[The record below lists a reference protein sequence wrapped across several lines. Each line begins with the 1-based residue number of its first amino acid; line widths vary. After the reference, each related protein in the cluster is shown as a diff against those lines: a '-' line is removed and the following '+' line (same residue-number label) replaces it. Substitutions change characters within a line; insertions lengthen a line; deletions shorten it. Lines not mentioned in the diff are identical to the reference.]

1 MKTRGTIL
9 LLIAAVVWGLAFSV
23 QSVGGKTAGNYT
35 FNCFRM
41 LLGAA
46 FLLPF
51 IKIFDEKGLSPNRP
65 ENSEEKKKLWKQ
77 SLICGLFLF
86 VATNLQQLALTLG
99 AGPGRGGFLT
109 TIYILIVPIAGMV
122 IYKKKCGWNIWA
134 GVVLALFGLY
144 LLCISGKFELNTA
157 DLLLILCAFSFAGH
171 IMTVDRAAGQD
182 ALRLSAMQFF
192 ICGILTCIPMI
203 IFEIVPEGFADW
215 AGVFSSGTF
224 WITVLYM
231 GIMSC
236 GVGYTLQIIGQRDL
250 NPTVASLIMSGESVF
265 SVLFGWLLLKES
277 LSLRQLMGC
286 LLILAA
292 VVLAQIN
299 FGKKNAK
306 NAEEGQ

>member
-23 QSVGGKTAGNYT
+23 QSVGVKTAGSYT

-41 LLGAA
+41 LLGAV

-65 ENSEEKKKLWKQ
+65 KNSAERKKLWKQ
-77 SLICGLFLF
+77 SLLCGLFLF
-86 VATNLQQLALTLG
+86 VATNLQQLALALG

-144 LLCISGKFELNTA
+144 LLCISGEFALNTA

-171 IMTVDRAAGQD
+171 IITVDRAVEQD
-182 ALRLSAMQFF
+182 ALRLSAIQFF
-192 ICGILTCIPMI
+192 ICGILTALPMI
-203 IFEIVPEGFADW
+203 IFDILPEGFSAW
-215 AGVFSSGTF
+215 SGVFSSGTF

-265 SVLFGWLLLKES
+265 SVLFGWLLLKEA
-277 LSLRQLMGC
+277 LTFRQLMGC

-292 VVLAQIN
+292 VVIAQIN
-299 FGKKNAK
+299 FSKKK
-306 NAEEGQ
+306 MKEVGQK